1 MKKSITALISMLSV
15 FLAFEAVDA
24 NFFKGVYISSSLS
37 LASTSSF
44 DYLGSSTDQGSVC
57 DPVINPSE
65 ESRQI
70 TGCPTEGT
78 GWLTQFDGGFGI
90 ASTAIIGRHL
100 DGTGLWKN
108 ISVEI
113 EYSYGE
119 SSLDQTQSIRSRSGV
134 ARDKLS
140 NEIYRAQEHIG
151 KITSHSLFANLRYN
165 FRSGLRTQP
174 YLGAGFGLMNTSI
187 YGGRIW
193 VRNNDWT
200 QISTGSTLPNSEE
213 VRRNLAGT
221 TSSVHETLSDSSP
234 TFQFFAGVDW
244 QFSDSIFIGLRGK
257 YVPFDSFKATGSLD
271 VLRSHTIPEGYASKR
286 EIDTLGGIRLGLTI
300 TLRLE

>member
-1 MKKSITALISMLSV
+1 MKKPTAILISTLSV
-15 FLAFEAVDA
+15 FLAFGTVNADV
-24 NFFKGVYISSSLS
+24 FKGVYISSSLGLS
-37 LASTSSF
+37 ATSGF

-70 TGCPTEGT
+70 AGCPTEGT
-78 GWLTQFDGGFGI
+78 GWLTKFDGGFGI

-151 KITSHSLFANLRYN
+151 KITTHSLLANLRYN
-165 FRSGLRTQP
+165 FRSGRKTQL
-174 YLGAGFGLMNTSI
+174 YLGAGVGLMNTSI

-221 TSSVHETLSDSSP
+221 TSSVHETLRDSSP
-234 TFQFFAGVDW
+234 SLQFFAGVDW
-244 QFSDSIFIGLRGK
+244 QFSDSILIGLRGK
-257 YVPFDSFKATGSLD
+257 YAPFDSFEATGSLD
-271 VLRSHTIPEGYASKR
+271 VLRSHALPEGYTSKR
-286 EIDTLGGIRLGLTI
+286 ETDTLSSIGMGLTI
-300 TLRLE
+300 TFRLE